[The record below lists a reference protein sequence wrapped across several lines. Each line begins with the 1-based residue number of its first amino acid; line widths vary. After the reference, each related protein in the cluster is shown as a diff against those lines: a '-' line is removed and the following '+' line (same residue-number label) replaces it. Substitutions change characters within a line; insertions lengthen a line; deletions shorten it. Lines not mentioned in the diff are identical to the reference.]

1 VRVLGVSCDFHDA
14 AACVVVD
21 GVIAAAAEEERFT
34 RRKHDAGLPVSAI
47 ASCLAI
53 AGLTPDD
60 LDRVVFHEKPLVTLS
75 RILTARQS
83 RGPRALRSFTAEVP
97 TFLRKN
103 VFIGLR
109 IEQALR
115 DLGATRRPVLR
126 FAEHHLSHAAAA
138 YYPSPFDSAAVLT
151 VDGIG
156 EWATAS
162 IGRGLGPHLDLL
174 EEQRYPGSLGLLYS
188 MVTEYCGFQ
197 PNEGEYKLMG
207 LAPYGEPVH
216 LDALQQLVD
225 LREDG
230 SVTID
235 AADVNHWAQ
244 GAAPLERLLG
254 RTATPHGSP
263 PGRFEADLARSV
275 QELTEDAVLR
285 MARHAHRITGE
296 RRICLAGGVA
306 LNCVANGR
314 LQREGPFDE
323 IWVQPAAGDAGS
335 AVGAALWLSHSE
347 EGVSRPSPD
356 GRDAMAGTFLGPQ
369 MSPGAIREWL
379 EASSV
384 PHQQLSDREQ
394 RAAAVADAL
403 ADGRIVGWFEGRMEF
418 GPRALGHRS
427 ILADPRPAEMQRQL
441 NLRVKGRE
449 SFRPFAPAVLEER
462 AGEWFDLT
470 GPSRYMVLTADL
482 REERRVGAEVRPTV
496 ATELQPPTARSAVP
510 ACTHVDH
517 SARVQTVPADRDDGF
532 RSLLEAFEKR
542 TGCPVLLNTSFN
554 RAGEPI
560 VCTPD
565 DAVASARVAGLDLL
579 VLEDCLVEV
588 AELPQDVPPGTWDEV
603 PDQPEPHHSP
613 ALATAAAVA
622 IIAVAGPAVRA
633 AALQRPGTGALVAAV
648 LAGSA
653 LLLRGIGDRHWW
665 VRLATIAA
673 GASGAAALGG
683 RHLGAW
689 AAIGLLATDVVALG
703 HRPLPGLPAGRRE
716 ALGPLVAM
724 SLVAAWLG
732 RSPGSDTAIRVL
744 SVGMLV
750 ATALSLVWPARL
762 TAISERVGHVAAEA
776 VSRVSAAALG
786 LVVVVLPW
794 AWHRLLGTE
803 PLRPGGP
810 AESNWRRRRPGEE
823 RPADLWRRDTVRR
836 TGMRDARPV
845 RAMLGI
851 VVLGATL
858 ATTLV
863 GGRALADAIGS
874 TNGPPPPVHS
884 NTDPSAVPA
893 AFTGADWYEDY
904 LQDISWLWR
913 TTVSW
918 DPLAPVRLRDVR
930 TRHINIVDGARLS
943 WRPPACDC
951 RRIRI
956 WMYGGSTAFGLG
968 QRDEHTIASA
978 IARAAWENGIAV
990 DIDNRGVV
998 GDHHWEEANRLAWD
1012 LASLPRPD
1020 LIVFLDGI
1028 NDIQAVDRLR
1038 ERARQP
1044 ASFIKD
1050 DFWQNYLSVARDSS
1064 MDPRWAPDTGSADD
1078 APPGATPP
1086 TTVALDLPSAEA
1098 AGEYVAERYETA
1110 RRISASLGRG
1120 AGVPVEWFWQ
1130 PAIENRP
1137 EIPGEPPPVGR
1148 EWSLTRYRA
1157 AAAAAGPE
1165 VHDISGALDG
1175 VEEPLYWDQFHTNER
1190 GASVVGNRMFAV
1202 LAPRL
1207 QTLSEQGR

>member
-1 VRVLGVSCDFHDA
+1 M
-14 AACVVVD
+14 VVD
-21 GVIAAAAEEERFT
+21 GLVVAAAAEERFT
-34 RRKHDAGLPVSAI
+34 RRKHDAALPVSAI

-60 LDRVVFHEKPLVTLS
+60 LDRVVFHEKPLMTLA
-75 RILTARQS
+75 RILSARQS
-83 RGPRALRSFTAEVP
+83 RGPRALRSFAAEVP
-97 TFLRKN
+97 TFLRRN
-103 VFIGLR
+103 LFIGLR
-109 IEQALR
+109 IEQALQG
-115 DLGATRRPVLR
+115 LGATRRPVLR

-162 IGRGLGPHLDLL
+162 IGRGTGPHLDLL
-174 EEQRYPGSLGLLYS
+174 EEQRYPDSLGLLYS

-207 LAPYGEPVH
+207 LAPYGEPTH
-216 LDALQQLVD
+216 LESLERLVTIG
-225 LREDG
+225 EDG
-230 SVTID
+230 SLSID
-235 AADVNHWAQ
+235 AAEVDHWAR
-244 GAAPLERLLG
+244 GSVPLERLLD
-254 RTATPHGSP
+254 RPAARRGSA

-275 QELTEDAVLR
+275 QELTEEVVLR
-285 MARHAHRITGE
+285 MARHAHDITGE

-323 IWVQPAAGDAGS
+323 VWVQPAAGDSGS
-335 AVGAALWLSHSE
+335 AMGAALWLSHSE
-347 EGVSRPSPD
+347 EGVARPSPD
-356 GRDAMAGTFLGPQ
+356 GHDAMAGTFLGPQ
-369 MSPGAIREWL
+369 MSPVAIREWL
-379 EASSV
+379 ESSAV
-384 PHQQLSDREQ
+384 PHQLVADRER
-394 RAAAVADAL
+394 RAATVADAL
-403 ADGRIVGWFEGRMEF
+403 ADGRVVGWFEGRMEF

-427 ILADPRPAEMQRQL
+427 ILADPRPADMQRQL

-462 AGEWFDLT
+462 AGEWFELN

-482 REERRVGAEVRPTV
+482 REEHRVGAEIRPTV
-496 ATELQPPTARSAVP
+496 AAELQPPTARSAIP

-517 SARVQTVPADRDDGF
+517 SARVQTVPAERDDGF

-565 DAVASARVAGLDLL
+565 DALAAARVAGLDLL

-588 AELPQDVPPGTWDEV
+588 AELPPDVPPGTWDEV
-603 PDQPEPHHSP
+603 PDQPEQRTSS
-613 ALATAAAVA
+613 AFATAAAVA
-622 IIAVAGPAVRA
+622 IIAVAGPAIRA
-633 AALQRPGTGALVAAV
+633 ATLQRPGTGALVAAL
-648 LAGSA
+648 LAGST
-653 LLLRGIGDRHWW
+653 LLLRSIGGRHWW
-665 VRLATIAA
+665 ARLAIIAA
-673 GASGAAALGG
+673 AASGVAALGG

-689 AAIGLLATDVVALG
+689 AAIGLLATDVVAFG
-703 HRPLPGLPAGRRE
+703 HRPLPRLPGGRRE

-724 SLVAAWLG
+724 SLMAAWLG
-732 RSPGSDTAIRVL
+732 RSPGSETAIRLLV
-744 SVGMLV
+744 VGMLV
-750 ATALSLVWPARL
+750 VTAVSLFWPARL
-762 TAISERVGHVAAEA
+762 TAMTERVGHVAAEV

-786 LVVVVLPW
+786 LVVVVVPW
-794 AWHRLLGTE
+794 AWHRLLGTN

-810 AESNWRRRRPGEE
+810 AGSNWRRRRPGEE
-823 RPADLWRRDTVRR
+823 RPAELWRRETVRR
-836 TGMRDARPV
+836 TGIRDAHPA
-845 RAMLGI
+845 RAVLGV
-851 VVLGATL
+851 VVLGSMLAATL
-858 ATTLV
+858 L
-863 GGRALADAIGS
+863 GGRALSELIGPS
-874 TNGPPPPVHS
+874 DDPPAPVHS
-884 NTDPSAVPA
+884 NTDPNAIPA
-893 AFTGADWYEDY
+893 AFAGADWYEDY

-918 DPLAPVRLRDVR
+918 DPLAPVRLRDVQ
-930 TRHINIVDGARLS
+930 TRHINISDGVRRS
-943 WRPPACDC
+943 WSPPACGC
-951 RRIRI
+951 RRIRV
-956 WMYGGSTAFGLG
+956 WMYGGSTTFGLG

-978 IARAAWENGIAV
+978 IARAAWNEGIAV

-1038 ERARQP
+1038 ERTRQP

-1050 DFWQNYLSVARDSS
+1050 DFWQNYLSVARDSA
-1064 MDPRWAPDTGSADD
+1064 MDPRWAPDTGSADNL
-1078 APPGATPP
+1078 PPGATPP
-1086 TTVALDLPSAEA
+1086 TTVALEMPSAEA
-1098 AGEYVAERYETA
+1098 TGEYVAERYETA
-1110 RRISASLGRG
+1110 RRISASLGRD

-1148 EWSLTRYRA
+1148 EWSLARYRA
-1157 AAAAAGPE
+1157 AAAATGSE

-1190 GASVVGNRMFAV
+1190 GASLVGNRMFEV

-1207 QTLSEQGR
+1207 RTLSEGGR